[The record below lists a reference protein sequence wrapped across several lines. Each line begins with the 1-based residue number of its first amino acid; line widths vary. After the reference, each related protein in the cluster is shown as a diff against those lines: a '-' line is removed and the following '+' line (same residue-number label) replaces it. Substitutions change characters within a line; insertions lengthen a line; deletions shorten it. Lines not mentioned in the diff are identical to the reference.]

1 MPADATGK
9 PFAINRTVKLK
20 TWSAVQKST
29 GHTARLSADDRQHI
43 NPNPPEPNITLVGS
57 PEWVDEWK
65 NEVAA
70 MWLPKLKQ
78 GTTHTLAREFIL
90 TASPEWFEGK
100 SKKERDEWAMA
111 NVDWARERFGAD
123 RVKYAVLHLDEQTP
137 HLAIYVTTLKADT
150 NRKGELRTDRGN
162 GWTLS
167 DNALGLGGHKDELG
181 VLQDEYAEAMK
192 GFELRRGIKG
202 SKAKHQTIA
211 QWRKQ
216 MAKPLDKPI
225 KLPKPIEPTMADRI
239 NIEDYGKR
247 VAKAAADDIFRQM
260 KPYHQQAKA
269 QAKEL
274 AEIKTKLS
282 MLEPLAEAFK
292 RLMELL
298 MGRAPDLHS
307 LKGQSEALTALNAF
321 ALAIKGKE
329 PEPQAEPGP
338 VAPERAKRAKP
349 ARPRRDGPKRLS
361 L

>member
-1 MPADATGK
+1 MPAGSH
-9 PFAINRTVKLK
+9 FAICRTEKI
-20 TWSAVQKST
+20 KSWAT
-29 GHTARLSADDRQHI
+29 LAKSVGHNMRTSADDRQHL
-43 NPNPPEPNITLVGS
+43 NPNAPEGMRVLAGS
-57 PEWVDEWK
+57 ADWIDDWK
-65 NEVAA
+65 KQVNG

-78 GTTHTLAREFIL
+78 GTTHTLAREFFL
-90 TASPEWFEGK
+90 GVSPDHFKGK
-100 SKKERDEWAMA
+100 SKAEIDEWAEA
-111 NVDWARERFGAD
+111 NVAWLHERFGKE
-123 RVKYAVLHLDEQTP
+123 RVKLVCLHLDEQTEHIAAYIVP
-137 HLAIYVTTLKADT
+137 LKADT
-150 NRKGELRTDRGN
+150 TRKGDLIARGN

-167 DNALGLGGHKDELG
+167 DGALGLGGSKHALST
-181 VLQDEYAEAMK
+181 LQDEYAAAMTR
-192 GFELRRGIKG
+192 FELERGVKG
-202 SKAKHQTIA
+202 SKATHQRTA
-211 QWRKQ
+211 QWRKL
-216 MAKPLDKPI
+216 MAKPI

-260 KPYHQQAKA
+260 KPYKQRWEA
-269 QAKEL
+269 QTKEL
-274 AEIKTKLS
+274 AEIKAKLS

-338 VAPERAKRAKP
+338 VAPERAERAKP

>member
-1 MPADATGK
+1 MPAGSD
-9 PFAINRTVKLK
+9 FAICRSEKIKAWSTLKKSVGHNLRT
-20 TWSAVQKST
+20 
-29 GHTARLSADDRQHI
+29 SADDRQHL
-43 NPNPPEPNITLVGS
+43 NAQAPEALRVLAGS
-57 PEWVDEWK
+57 PDWIDEWK
-65 NEVAA
+65 EQVSG
-70 MWLPKLKQ
+70 MHLRKLPQ
-78 GTTHTLAREFIL
+78 GCQHTLAREFFL
-90 TASPEWFEGK
+90 GVSPDHFKNK
-100 SKKERDEWAMA
+100 SKAEVDEWAEA
-111 NVDWARERFGAD
+111 NVAWLHERFGKE
-123 RVKYAVLHLDEQTP
+123 RVKLVCLHLDEQTE
-137 HLAIYVTTLKADT
+137 HIAAYVVPLKADL
-150 NRKGELRTDRGN
+150 NRKGEPNARGN

-167 DNALGLGGHKDELG
+167 DSVLGLGGAKSELS
-181 VLQDEYAEAMK
+181 VLQDEYAAAMQR
-192 GFELRRGIKG
+192 FELKRGIKG
-202 SKAKHQTIA
+202 SKAKHQKTA
-211 QWRKQ
+211 EWRKL

-225 KLPKPIEPTMADRI
+225 TLPKPIEPTMADRI

-338 VAPERAKRAKP
+338 VAPKRAERAKP
-349 ARPRRDGPKRLS
+349 ARPRRDGPKRPS